1 MKNSYLTHAPLI
13 FCAFLLLLS
22 TETIA
27 QTDTYIY
34 TVDKRGVHRTNTLT
48 KESEYV
54 QKVSFASAICLR
66 VDPVEEKLY
75 WADTRANMISRSN
88 LDGTDLETLFHI
100 EEAPGTCIALDINN
114 RKIYWTNSA
123 GLDVEDFENINIKR
137 ANMDGTDEEVI
148 IPLGNALPWIIA
160 IDPEENKVY
169 WSDQRNE
176 KLQRANLDGSGVEDI
191 ILDANASDF
200 FIDPVDRKI
209 YWSGFDIPF
218 ARRAN
223 LDGSEVEDVPLL
235 LPPDSSP
242 PSRMTFD
249 AEERIIYWTSFFD
262 DEIRASHI
270 DGGAP
275 LVIVPG
281 KAFFQSILY
290 WEDRLYWSNSGGFL
304 RRQFAN
310 ATQVEQLIESDF
322 VSPYHGTWDPRDGSL
337 YFTDYSTDKMWRSDL
352 NGTNRTEVL
361 PTGTEVLGSGNVVV
375 DPESN
380 YLYLVWNRVGEPPFW
395 QSGIWRVRNDGSD
408 LQSLYTG
415 RIGNYEYLDIDTN
428 AGKIYWT
435 YWQTVNTIHS
445 GFIQRSNL
453 DGTEM
458 EDVIEDIA
466 YPQGISL
473 DLQAGKVYWVERGAD
488 FPHRGFKGKIGRANL
503 DGTNREELITDLPF
517 PLGLDIDVNQNRMYW
532 TDEIDGALYS
542 STLDGTDI
550 QLEVDGLAVPRSVF
564 VVDESAL
571 PVSVEDDRNNNKI
584 DRPLSVFP
592 NPARSYAT
600 LTLEVKEAQHTIVR
614 IYDALGREQEVVI
627 DRVLTEGVHQIEYNV
642 KALAP
647 GVYYYMVEQGQ
658 EARVVSFVVG

>member
-1 MKNSYLTHAPLI
+1 MKISYLRHTPLI
-13 FCAFLLLLS
+13 FCALLLLLS
-22 TETIA
+22 TESFA
-27 QTDTYIY
+27 QTDTYVY
-34 TVDKRGVHRTNTLT
+34 TVGGRGVHRVSTLT
-48 KESEYV
+48 NESGYV
-54 QKVSFASAICLR
+54 QKVSFASAFCLR
-66 VDPVEEKLY
+66 VDPIEEKLY
-75 WADTRANMISRSN
+75 WVDARANMISRSN
-88 LDGTDLETLFHI
+88 LDGTDIETLIHI
-100 EEAPGTCIALDINN
+100 EESTTSCMALDINN
-114 RKIYWTNSA
+114 RKIYWPNNG
-123 GLDVEDFENINIKR
+123 GLGIEDFEEISIRR
-137 ANMDGTDEEVI
+137 ANMDGTNEEII
-148 IPLGNALPWIIA
+148 IPLGDAQPWIIA

-176 KLQRANLDGSGVEDI
+176 KVQRANLDGTDVEDI
-191 ILDANASDF
+191 ILNIRISDF

-209 YWSGFDIPF
+209 YWAGADIPF

-223 LDGSEVEDVPLL
+223 LDGSEVEDVLLL
-235 LPPDSSP
+235 LPPDGNP

-275 LVIVPG
+275 LVVVPG
-281 KAFFQSILY
+281 KAFFHSVLF

-304 RRQFAN
+304 RRQFAS
-310 ATQVEQLIESDF
+310 ATQVEQLIQSDF

-337 YFTDYSTDKMWRSDL
+337 YFTDYSTDKMWRSNLD
-352 NGTNRTEVL
+352 GTNRTEVL

-395 QSGIWRVRNDGSD
+395 TSGIWRVRNDGSG

-415 RIGNYEYLDIDTN
+415 RNGNYRYLDIDTN

-435 YWQTVNTIHS
+435 YYQTVNGVHS

-453 DGTEM
+453 DGTDV

-466 YPQGISL
+466 YPHGISL

-488 FPHRGFKGKIGRANL
+488 SPYRGFKGKIGRANL

-564 VVDESAL
+564 VLDESAI
-571 PVSVEDDRNNNKI
+571 PVSVEDEQNNNRI
-584 DRPLSVFP
+584 DRTLSVFP
-592 NPARSYAT
+592 NPARSHAT
-600 LTLEVKEAQHTIVR
+600 LTLEMKEAHHTVVR
-614 IYDALGREQEVVI
+614 IYDALGREQKVVI
-627 DRVLTEGVHQIEYNV
+627 DRILPVGVHQIEYNV

-647 GVYYYMVEQGQ
+647 GVYYYMVEQGH
-658 EARVVSFVVG
+658 EVRVVSFVVG